1 MQIKLAVG
9 HHQCQRCRLG
19 IGEIEGSAAGKRFPV
34 DFDLRTGMG
43 NDRRDGAQ
51 VGAPRQIQGD
61 RLVGLVDFAIAC
73 HATCGDGEGG
83 DQIIRRTRF
92 DDDTPCGTQCIVFR
106 AVCRII
112 GGYLI
117 GKNPIGHRACHGV
130 GGQPGSHLYLHCQL
144 GTIHTLRQ
152 LHRHRASLGI
162 DAAHRAADG
171 HTVNDRLLD
180 AALLSIGKIFRNDLL
195 IDDPQGSGADLTI
208 AFFSN
213 ILLQI
218 FPHELNGLLTAGT
231 PLCLIGVKETVAVHA
246 GLARIQVEVG
256 RAHAQPIAQ
265 RAEHIRVGRMVGTDF
280 RPRSV
285 DFIYR
290 KVELMVSIY
299 KQSCHTQQS
308 LCTCFSP
315 SILAGCLRSE
325 RVGEKCPSIFRGD
338 MIPNRLREVVG
349 LAHLQICGIVF

>member
-1 MQIKLAVG
+1 M
-9 HHQCQRCRLG
+9 C
-19 IGEIEGSAAGKRFPV
+19 
-34 DFDLRTGMG
+34 
-43 NDRRDGAQ
+43 
-51 VGAPRQIQGD
+51 
-61 RLVGLVDFAIAC
+61 
-73 HATCGDGEGG
+73 
-83 DQIIRRTRF
+83 
-92 DDDTPCGTQCIVFR
+92 
-106 AVCRII
+106 
-112 GGYLI
+112 
-117 GKNPIGHRACHGV
+117 HRAGHGV
-130 GGQPGSHLYLHCQL
+130 GGQPGSHLYLHGQL
-144 GTIHTLRQ
+144 GTVCALRQ
-152 LHRHRASLGI
+152 LHRYRAGFGI

-180 AALLSIGKIFRNDLL
+180 AALLSIGKIFRNELL

-208 AFFSN
+208 AFFGN
-213 ILLQI
+213 IPLQV
-218 FPHELNGLLTAGT
+218 FPHELNGLLAAAT
-231 PLCLIGVKETVAVHA
+231 PLCFIGVKEAIAVHA
-246 GLARIQVEVG
+246 AFAFVEIKIR

-265 RAEHIRVGRMVGTDF
+265 RAEHIRIGRMVGADF

-308 LCTCFSP
+308 LCICFSP

-325 RVGEKCPSIFRGD
+325 GVGEKCPSIFRGD

>member
-1 MQIKLAVG
+1 
-9 HHQCQRCRLG
+9 
-19 IGEIEGSAAGKRFPV
+19 
-34 DFDLRTGMG
+34 MG

-51 VGAPRQIQGD
+51 VGALRQIQGD

-73 HATCGDGEGG
+73 HATRGDGEGG
-83 DQIIRRTRF
+83 NQIVRRARF
-92 DDDTPCGTQCIVFR
+92 DDDTPCGAQCIVFR

-112 GGYLI
+112 GCYLI
-117 GKNPIGHRACHGV
+117 GKNPIGHRARHGV
-130 GGQPGSHLYLHCQL
+130 CGQPGSHLYLHGQL
-144 GTIHTLRQ
+144 GTVCALRQ
-152 LHRHRASLGI
+152 LHRYRAGFGI

-180 AALLSIGKIFRNDLL
+180 AALLSIGKIFRNELL

-208 AFFSN
+208 AFFGN
-213 ILLQI
+213 IPLQV
-218 FPHELNGLLTAGT
+218 FPHELNGLLAAAT
-231 PLCLIGVKETVAVHA
+231 PLCFIGVKEAIAVHA
-246 GLARIQVEVG
+246 AFAFVEIKIR

-265 RAEHIRVGRMVGTDF
+265 RAEHIRVGRMVGADF

-308 LCTCFSP
+308 LCICFSP

-325 RVGEKCPSIFRGD
+325 GVGEKCPSIFRGD

-349 LAHLQICGIVF
+349 LVHLQICGIVF